1 MGGITVAAATL
12 FVLGGLAALISSMP
26 GIRYWC
32 DTAAW
37 LTGWAISIVIL
48 SLNGCP
54 AKFGT
59 MPLQIAGAMLAGIF
73 IVGVLGR
80 VLVDAL
86 SKQN

>member
-1 MGGITVAAATL
+1 MAN
-12 FVLGGLAALISSMP
+12 
-26 GIRYWC
+26 
-32 DTAAW
+32 W
-37 LTGWAISIVIL
+37 LAISIVIL
-48 SLNGCP
+48 SLNGGP